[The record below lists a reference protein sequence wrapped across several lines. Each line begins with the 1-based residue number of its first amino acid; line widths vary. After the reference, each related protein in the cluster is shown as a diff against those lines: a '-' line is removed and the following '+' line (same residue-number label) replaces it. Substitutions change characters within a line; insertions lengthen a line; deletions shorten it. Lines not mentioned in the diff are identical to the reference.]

1 MKYSPSNLTEIKQ
14 GLSKKKFI
22 ETLIKK
28 KIKYTLTIQMKKMNL
43 IIF

>member
-14 GLSKKKFI
+14 GLSKKKII

-28 KIKYTLTIQMKKMNL
+28 KKNIH
-43 IIF
+43 